1 MIALIAITSFR
12 KLQMFQEI
20 SCCMFPLQFLF
31 QQDTVGKPYPY
42 MHVCICNVQVVEL
55 HFACEWLGVFFCV
68 DICVPTDIL
77 LI

>member
-1 MIALIAITSFR
+1 
-12 KLQMFQEI
+12 
-20 SCCMFPLQFLF
+20 
-31 QQDTVGKPYPY
+31 